1 MSNVARLRQ
10 RMIEAGTSALLIS
23 HVPNVQWLTGFTGSA
38 GSVILTPDNG
48 VFLTDSRYTIQAG
61 EEVAD
66 LPVRTFANPVR
77 QADFLALNAR
87 HLGLTRLGFE
97 RDCVTYGAYEDWQ
110 RAFGDIALFPHEDLI
125 ASLRAV
131 KTADEIAKIRRACA
145 LTDACLEHVV
155 RLIQPGVR
163 EWDVLM
169 EIEFF
174 FRRNGADKAFEPIV
188 VSGERSAR
196 PHGHASDKALQV
208 GDFVTLDLGAMVDG
222 FCGDVTRTFVVGEAT
237 DRHREI
243 YAQVLRAEQACCAA
257 LVAGAN
263 GRDVDGLARQIL
275 DEKDLS
281 RYFGHGLGHGLGRLV
296 HDSGRLSPTSD
307 QPIEIGQVWTVEP
320 GVYIEGFGGVRIED
334 DVLVTETGPELLTHF
349 DRELLVLPR

>member
-1 MSNVARLRQ
+1 MNNVDRLRE
-10 RMIEAGTSALLIS
+10 RMADAGVDALLLS

-38 GSVILTPDNG
+38 GSVLLTETDG
-48 VFLTDSRYTIQAG
+48 VFMTDSRYTLQAA
-61 EEVAD
+61 EEVSD

-77 QADFLALNAR
+77 QADFLAKNA
-87 HLGLTRLGFE
+87 HDLGLTRVGFE
-97 RDCVTYGAYEDWQ
+97 REFVTYGAYQDWQ
-110 RAFGDIALFPHEDLI
+110 RAFAEIELYPAEDLV

-131 KTADEIAKIRRACA
+131 KSADEIAKIRRACA

-174 FRRNGADKAFEPIV
+174 FRRQGADKAFEPIV

-196 PHGHASDKALQV
+196 PHGHASDKTLAV

-243 YAQVLRAEQACCAA
+243 YAQVLRAEQECCAA
-257 LVAGAN
+257 LLPGAN
-263 GRDVDGLARQIL
+263 GKDVDALARRIL
-275 DEKDLS
+275 DEKDLA

-296 HDSGRLSPTSD
+296 HDSGRLGPTSD
-307 QPIEIGQVWTVEP
+307 QPIEVGQVWTVEP

-334 DVLVTETGPELLTHF
+334 DVLVTESGPEILTHF